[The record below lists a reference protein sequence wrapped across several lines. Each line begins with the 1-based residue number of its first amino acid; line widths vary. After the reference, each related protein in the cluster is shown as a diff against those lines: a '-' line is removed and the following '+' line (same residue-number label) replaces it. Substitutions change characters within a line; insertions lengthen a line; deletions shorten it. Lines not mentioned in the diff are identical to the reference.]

1 MVQWIS
7 GRENSTGPL
16 AVSVVVDHQPSGN
29 FMPGVHLPGKA
40 KGKVSE
46 KEIVKKKRKKERWS
60 FIRGSSHCCCFSPQ
74 NNRQGAVSGWRAH
87 ESCRWGS
94 MAGTAL
100 VGPGRHCCSG
110 STHDPL
116 STPLQQEHATK
127 PIMKNRMCMI
137 QWKYHSRE

>member
-46 KEIVKKKRKKERWS
+46 KEIVKKKEKKREVVFHQR
-60 FIRGSSHCCCFSPQ
+60 F
-74 NNRQGAVSGWRAH
+74 
-87 ESCRWGS
+87 
-94 MAGTAL
+94 L
-100 VGPGRHCCSG
+100 
-110 STHDPL
+110 PL
-116 STPLQQEHATK
+116 LLFFTSK
-127 PIMKNRMCMI
+127 
-137 QWKYHSRE
+137 